1 MRRPREARASPLRRS
16 RCSRETIG
24 GPIGTRCEG
33 TASLGSS
40 AVALAC
46 AIPLASAA
54 QESSGGLGLPPGTL
68 APDALVEDMEGNSVS
83 LLEVVGGRPA
93 LIEFWASWCEQ
104 CEALQPEIDRVQERF
119 GEQVSVVAVAVA
131 VSQSRRRVRRHVE
144 RHSHG
149 YPFVYDASGEA
160 VRAYRALTTAIVVLV
175 DGVGRVVST
184 GAGPDQELVEAVE
197 ALLQDS
203 SSSASGVTSS
213 ITAASSE

>member
-1 MRRPREARASPLRRS
+1 MSVRRRLAIAPA
-16 RCSRETIG
+16 
-24 GPIGTRCEG
+24 
-33 TASLGSS
+33 
-40 AVALAC
+40 AVLAC

-54 QESSGGLGLPPGTL
+54 QEGSNGLGLPPGTL
-68 APDALVEDMEGNSVS
+68 APDALVEDMEGNPVS
-83 LLEVVGGRPA
+83 LLEVIGQRPA

-119 GEQVSVVAVAVA
+119 GEGVSVVAVAVA

-149 YPFVYDASGEA
+149 YPYVYDASGEA
-160 VRAYRALTTAIVVLV
+160 VRAYRALTTAIVVLL
-175 DGVGRVVST
+175 DGEGRVVST
-184 GAGPDQELVEAVE
+184 GAGPDQKLVEAVE
-197 ALLQDS
+197 ALLQD